1 MPKWMKLAAGWA
13 LAVTIALAF
22 SWGAVARVRSSVIE
36 PSVEIPTAAASASSA
51 APTSQTSTSAP
62 SVIGLDPEV
71 VDSSTSTTGVT
82 TGTTP
87 ATTQTT
93 ASQSSPSTTTP
104 TTTSSTATAPAPTKT
119 SSHTLV
125 GGVVTI
131 SYSPGVVTFV
141 SAIPQPGYSTD
152 RKATGPVEVRIRFDS
167 ESHTSD
173 FRAEW
178 EGGELRISQ
187 DESGG
192 G

>member
-22 SWGAVARVRSSVIE
+22 SWGAVARVRNTVIQ
-36 PSVEIPTAAASASSA
+36 PSVEIPTAAASTSSA
-51 APTSQTSTSAP
+51 APVNPTSA
-62 SVIGLDPEV
+62 SVIGPESEV
-71 VDSSTSTTGVT
+71 TGSSTSTTG
-82 TGTTP
+82 TTP
-87 ATTQTT
+87 GTTQTT
-93 ASQSSPSTTTP
+93 AFQSSSTTTTAP
-104 TTTSSTATAPAPTKT
+104 AASSTAPPPAPAETA
-119 SSHTLV
+119 SYTLV

-152 RKATGPVEVRIRFDS
+152 RRATGPVEVRIRFDS

-173 FRAEW
+173 FRARW
-178 EGGELRISQ
+178 EGGALQIFQ

-192 G
+192 D

>member
-1 MPKWMKLAAGWA
+1 MPKWIKLAAGWA

-22 SWGAVARVRSSVIE
+22 SWGAVARVRNSVIQ
-36 PSVEIPTAAASASSA
+36 PSVEIPTAAASASNA

-62 SVIGLDPEV
+62 SVIGLEPEV
-71 VDSSTSTTGVT
+71 IDSSTSTTGVT
-82 TGTTP
+82 TG
-87 ATTQTT
+87 TTQTT

-104 TTTSSTATAPAPTKT
+104 TTTSSTATAPAPPKT
-119 SSHTLV
+119 SSYTLV

-152 RKATGPVEVRIRFDS
+152 RKVTGPDEVRIRFDS
-167 ESHTSD
+167 EAHTSD
-173 FRAEW
+173 FRADW

>member
-1 MPKWMKLAAGWA
+1 MKLAAGWT
-13 LAVTIALAF
+13 LAVAIALAF
-22 SWGAVARVRSSVIE
+22 SWGAVARVRNSVIQ

-62 SVIGLDPEV
+62 SVNGLDPEV

-104 TTTSSTATAPAPTKT
+104 TTTSTTTAPAPTKT
-119 SSHTLV
+119 SSYTLV
-125 GGVVTI
+125 GGVITI

-178 EGGELRISQ
+178 EGGELKISQ